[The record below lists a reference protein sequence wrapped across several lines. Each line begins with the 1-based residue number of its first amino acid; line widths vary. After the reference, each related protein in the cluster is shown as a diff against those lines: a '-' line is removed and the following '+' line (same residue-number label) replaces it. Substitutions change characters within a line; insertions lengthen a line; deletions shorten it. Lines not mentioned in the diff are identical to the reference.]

1 VEAAKRSFTF
11 GDELQEDLSRLA
23 RELDTS
29 EAEVIRRAIELA
41 KLVVGSDDTV
51 IRMRD
56 GRVLRPRIKK

>member
-1 VEAAKRSFTF
+1 MKPRYTF
-11 GDELQEDLSRLA
+11 GVELQKDLSCLA

-41 KLVVGSDDTV
+41 KLVAGSDDTV

-56 GRVLRPRIKK
+56 GRVLRPRIK